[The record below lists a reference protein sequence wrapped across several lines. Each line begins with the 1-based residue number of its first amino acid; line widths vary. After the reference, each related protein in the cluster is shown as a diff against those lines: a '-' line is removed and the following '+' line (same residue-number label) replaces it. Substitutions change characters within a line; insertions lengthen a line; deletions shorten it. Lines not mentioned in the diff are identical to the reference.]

1 MVFLLTAVSFVERLL
16 PIERDYFLWLNHHR
30 TDFLDTFM
38 YIYSDKNTWI
48 PLAILLAIVLLYKAN
63 WKNAVLFIICGIGI
77 GILCDLV
84 SAELIKPFFARLRPT
99 HHPDFKELVDI
110 VNNHRGGQFG
120 FISNH
125 AANGFGI
132 AIFASLLFRYR
143 YYTLAVY
150 TWVLI
155 TAYSR
160 IYLGVHFI
168 TDVIGGFIW
177 GTLAGI
183 AVYFLYI
190 YIRYKIDD
198 VSKKDLMKPMLSRR
212 RARVLILGI
221 AVTLVFIVVYA
232 LLIPIES

>member
-1 MVFLLTAVSFVERLL
+1 MLLLTAVSFVERLL

-38 YIYSDKNTWI
+38 YVYSDKLTWL
-48 PLAILLAIVLLYKAN
+48 PLAILLAFVLLYKAS
-63 WKNAVLFIICGIGI
+63 WKNALLFIICGLVIGL
-77 GILCDLV
+77 LCDLV

-99 HHPDFKELVDI
+99 HHPDFKEVVDI
-110 VNNHRGGQFG
+110 VNDHRGGRFG

-132 AIFASLLFRYR
+132 AIFTSLLFRYR
-143 YYTLAVY
+143 YFTMTVY
-150 TWVLI
+150 TWVLV

-183 AVYFLYI
+183 CAYFLYMF
-190 YIRYKIDD
+190 IRYKFHDIPR
-198 VSKKDLMKPMLSRR
+198 KELMRPMLSRR
-212 RARVLILGI
+212 RAHVLMYGI
-221 AVTLVFIVVYA
+221 GITLVFIIFYSLFFPVH
-232 LLIPIES
+232 S